1 MNKVKLANRISQKRL
16 VNLENSLRID
26 IGRFF
31 LDMNIK
37 VLQELKEYWSDTQ
50 LLKGQ
55 VNLIL
60 APVHEMHE
68 EYNKLLFTYRQK
80 VFTIGYNQGSRLV
93 KARQGRQALKS
104 NGKKTIKLHNEQSDV
119 FGTLSDVEQT
129 LRDDTFN
136 ASEIT
141 LSRVDQSITEL
152 LEQGYRDG
160 VGIDQVAKDI
170 KGRFDQLRS
179 WEAKRIARTEI
190 HTAHSMGR
198 NQSYQD
204 LGVNYTEWISAHDK
218 RVRGN
223 RKGDRANHIIMD
235 GEIKPINAT
244 YSNGLKYP
252 GDKTGKIEEWINCRC
267 SEAPFIMPPGKS
279 APPGLTNFKVK
290 DLVSVPEANYDE
302 LLSEA
307 TSGALNWET
316 YRKSIYDKTIL
327 DGGRE
332 KMILQQQKS
341 NTDEINVQGLET
353 IDTFKETIKAENKK
367 LYQACK
373 RHDCFEE
380 AYSILKNSK
389 VTEFNIKEVKLIDI
403 SKMKKE
409 ELKEYIQYTN
419 QELFWEVYDKSWQK
433 FCEAFD
439 LVYEFANGRVIIDE
453 WKVTEAVCH
462 GINEMGESLC
472 YPMESKSKN
481 KKGGQTLM
489 LAIDF

>member
-80 VFTIGYNQGSRLV
+80 VFTIGYNQGGRLV

-119 FGTLSDVEQT
+119 FGTLSDVEQR
-129 LRDDTFN
+129 LRNDTFN

-141 LSRVDQSITEL
+141 LSRVDQSITEI
-152 LEQGYRDG
+152 LEDGYRNG
-160 VGIDQVAKDI
+160 VGMDKVAKDI

-223 RKGDRANHIIMD
+223 RKTDRANHIIMD

-244 YSNGLKYP
+244 YSNGLKFP
-252 GDKTGKIEEWINCRC
+252 GDKSGKIEEWINCRC

-290 DLVSVPEANYDE
+290 DLVSVPEANYDQ
-302 LLSEA
+302 LLLTA
-307 TSGALNWET
+307 TDGLLTWET
-316 YRKSIYDKTIL
+316 YRQSLYNPKIL
-327 DGGRE
+327 DDVLAKAKVAEDETVSDEFIKWIEWIRYGNWKDPE
-332 KMILQQQKS
+332 KMLDKIDSLGDRKTNKLS
-341 NTDEINVQGLET
+341 N
-353 IDTFKETIKAENKK
+353 AE
-367 LYQACK
+367 L
-373 RHDCFEE
+373 
-380 AYSILKNSK
+380 
-389 VTEFNIKEVKLIDI
+389 
-403 SKMKKE
+403 
-409 ELKEYIQYTN
+409 
-419 QELFWEVYDKSWQK
+419 
-433 FCEAFD
+433 
-439 LVYEFANGRVIIDE
+439 
-453 WKVTEAVCH
+453 
-462 GINEMGESLC
+462 ESLQIEAMTV
-472 YPMESKSKN
+472 YREEKQRLEH
-481 KKGGQTLM
+481 G
-489 LAIDF
+489 F